1 MTRDEMRTMIRAL
14 IRLDN
19 TTALADSVI
28 DLFLNEGHDEVIS
41 YTDWP
46 FLYTTDSDTISAGV
60 NAYATVLNQVDV
72 VVIEE
77 DDRALNPLSRV
88 EYLRLVEE
96 VNTAGE
102 PTHYFFNE
110 GNGNSLFLWPPP
122 ASSGDTLRW
131 FGRTRTVFAS
141 LDASEPAWA
150 DQFHTVL
157 VDWAMH
163 RLWERE
169 EDFDRSAEYR
179 QRFETKLGR
188 MFGFYNRQ
196 IQLRPSAYG
205 GGIVNGSGTNMPFL
219 ADAVNGGATA

>member
-19 TTALADSVI
+19 TTALPNATI

-46 FLYTTDSDTISAGV
+46 FLYATGTTAVVAGV
-60 NAYATVLNQVDV
+60 GGYTIALDQIDV
-72 VVIEE
+72 VVIEQ
-77 DDRALNPLSRV
+77 DDRALRPLSRV

-110 GNGNSLFLWPPP
+110 GNANLLFLWPPP

-131 FGRTRTVFAS
+131 FGRARTTLAAADAS
-141 LDASEPAWA
+141 LPAWA
-150 DQFHTVL
+150 EQFHTVL

-196 IQLRPSAYG
+196 TQLRPSAYG
-205 GGIVNGSGTNMPFL
+205 GGLANGSGTNLPFL
-219 ADAVNGGATA
+219 SDAVNGGATG